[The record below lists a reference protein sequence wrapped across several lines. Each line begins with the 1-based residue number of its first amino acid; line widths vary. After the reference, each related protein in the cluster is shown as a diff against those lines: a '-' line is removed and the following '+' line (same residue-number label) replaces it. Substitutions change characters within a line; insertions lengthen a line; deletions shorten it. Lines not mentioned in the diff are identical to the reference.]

1 MKPAIAEVGV
11 SRRAA
16 QSRAAHEPATR
27 EEPRTGVVRKV
38 DVQPAVGSGK
48 VGRASTRPSPSRVVP
63 RGDVG
68 ERPSL
73 PAESSS
79 DSGTWR
85 CLEWGEKSRP
95 RSAKRSSEVSVVQL
109 STSGKLLRKRGPDEW
124 LPEAGDFVHRMALLV
139 AQGLGFDDCTAVHL
153 RGSAN
158 AISVSHAG
166 PAKVVGIA
174 GPLRQL
180 SKVLRRVGLE

>member
-1 MKPAIAEVGV
+1 MKPAIAEVGAR
-11 SRRAA
+11 RRAA
-16 QSRAAHEPATR
+16 QSSAAHEGAPR

-38 DVQPAVGSGK
+38 DVQPAAA
-48 VGRASTRPSPSRVVP
+48 RPSTRPLPSRVVS
-63 RGDVG
+63 RAVG

-73 PAESSS
+73 PAESST

-95 RSAKRSSEVSVVQL
+95 RPAKRSSDVSVVQL
-109 STSGKLLRKRGPDEW
+109 STSGKLLRQRGPDEW
-124 LPEAGDFVHRMALLV
+124 LPEAGEFVHRMAILV

-153 RGSAN
+153 RGAAN
-158 AISVSHAG
+158 AISVSQAG
-166 PAKVVGIA
+166 PAKVVGVT

>member
-1 MKPAIAEVGV
+1 MKPAIAEVGA
-11 SRRAA
+11 SRRDAP
-16 QSRAAHEPATR
+16 SRAAHERATR

-38 DVQPAVGSGK
+38 DAQH
-48 VGRASTRPSPSRVVP
+48 RVVP
-63 RGDVG
+63 RRAVG
-68 ERPSL
+68 EKPSL

-85 CLEWGEKSRP
+85 CLEWGEKSKPRP
-95 RSAKRSSEVSVVQL
+95 AKRSSEVSIVQL
-109 STSGKLLRKRGPDEW
+109 STSGTLLRQRGPDEW
-124 LPEAGDFVHRMALLV
+124 LPEAGEFVHRMALLV

-158 AISVSHAG
+158 AISVSQAG
-166 PAKVVGIA
+166 PAKVVGVA